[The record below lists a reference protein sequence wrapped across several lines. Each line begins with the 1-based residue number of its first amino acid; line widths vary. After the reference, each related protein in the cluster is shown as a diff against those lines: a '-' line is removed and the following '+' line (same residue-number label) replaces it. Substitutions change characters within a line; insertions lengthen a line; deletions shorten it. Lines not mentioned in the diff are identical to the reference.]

1 MIITEIAPYT
11 KGRYKIYM
19 DDEFAFV
26 LYKGDIS
33 SCGLKAGEEVSE
45 ATFHTIMNEILP
57 KRAFSRALNLLEH
70 KDYTEREIRTKLTEG
85 LYPDSVTDA
94 AIDMLISNR
103 FIDDLRYATRFVE
116 LHYVRE
122 SLLALKQKLSRHG
135 IQKSVI
141 DTAVERYREDHEDSG
156 EESVLRGFI
165 SRKNIRIDEL
175 SFEEIQKLRLSLL
188 RKGFSYEAIASVLK
202 SSDFE

>member
-94 AIDMLISNR
+94 AIAMLISNR

-116 LHYVRE
+116 LHYERE

-175 SFEEIQKLRLSLL
+175 SFEETQKLRLSLL

>member
-19 DDEFAFV
+19 DDEFAFD

-94 AIDMLISNR
+94 AIAMLISNR

-116 LHYVRE
+116 LHYERE
-122 SLLALKQKLSRHG
+122 SLLALRQKLSRHG

>member
-45 ATFHTIMNEILP
+45 STFHTIMNEILP

-94 AIDMLISNR
+94 AIAMLISNR

-116 LHYVRE
+116 LHYERE

-175 SFEEIQKLRLSLL
+175 SFEETQKLRLSLL